1 VRILALDA
9 ALGPCSAAL
18 VEDGVLLAQHR
29 SDDPRGAS
37 AALPGLVASVLS
49 DSPGGF
55 AAIAVT
61 VGPGSFT
68 GVRAALAL
76 AHGLALG
83 AAVPI
88 TGVTSMEA
96 IAAAC
101 PPVAGRALWVAID
114 TRRARIFLGRG
125 EEITVVAPDDLPD
138 TAGPVA
144 LAGDAAQDAAARL
157 TARGHDVMLT
167 GIGGIDAHH
176 VGLAGAQRLG
186 GAMAL
191 REAQP
196 LYVEPPEA
204 RPAAMGRP
212 APA

>member
-18 VEDGVLLAQHR
+18 VENGILLAQHR

-83 AAVPI
+83 AATPI

-101 PPVAGRALWVAID
+101 GPTPGRDLWVAID
-114 TRRARIFLGRG
+114 TRRTRVFLGRG
-125 EEITVVAPDDLPD
+125 EAITVVAPDDLPD
-138 TAGPVA
+138 PAGPVA
-144 LAGDAAQDAAARL
+144 LAGDAAQDVAARL
-157 TARGHDVMLT
+157 AARGHDVILT
-167 GIGGIDAHH
+167 GIDRIDAHH
-176 VGLAGAQRLG
+176 VGLAGARRLAG
-186 GAMAL
+186 VMPP

-196 LYVEPPEA
+196 LYVESPEA

>member
-1 VRILALDA
+1 
-9 ALGPCSAAL
+9 L

-101 PPVAGRALWVAID
+101 PPLTGRALWIAID
-114 TRRARIFLGRG
+114 TRRARVFLGRG
-125 EEITVVAPDDLPD
+125 ETITVVAPDDLPNPE
-138 TAGPVA
+138 GPVA
-144 LAGDAAQDAAARL
+144 LAGDAAEDVATWL
-157 TARGHDVMLT
+157 TARGHDVSLT
-167 GIGGIDAHH
+167 GIGGIDAYH
-176 VGLAGAQRLG
+176 VALAGALRLG

>member
-1 VRILALDA
+1 MRILALDA

-18 VEDGVLLAQHR
+18 VEDGVLLAHRR

-37 AALPGLVASVLS
+37 AILPGLVAAVLAER
-49 DSPGGF
+49 PGGF

-61 VGPGSFT
+61 IGPGSFT

-83 AAVPI
+83 AGAPI

-101 PPVAGRALWVAID
+101 PDPGRALWIAID
-114 TRRARIFLGRG
+114 TRRAGRVFLGRG
-125 EEITVVAPDDLPD
+125 EAVSVVTPDTLPD
-138 TAGPVA
+138 PAEPIS
-144 LAGDAAQDAAARL
+144 LAGDAAEQVATWLA
-157 TARGHDVMLT
+157 ARGHAATLT
-167 GIGGIDAHH
+167 GVRSIDAHY
-176 VGLAGAQRLG
+176 VGCVGARSLAGAVR
-186 GAMAL
+186 A
-191 REAQP
+191 AQP
-196 LYVEPPEA
+196 LYVEAPEA
-204 RPAAMGRP
+204 RPTAMGRP